1 MALSRFLVLRF
12 SFAFPPS
19 NGYGRTGPG
28 PIWMGITGMGR
39 VVGGGCGS
47 TGRVGGGGGGTGRV
61 VGGLGG
67 HGWVVGGGCGST
79 GRVGGGGGGGTGRVV
94 GGLGGHGLGGGKG
107 TGRLAGGGTGLT
119 GSGWTIIGGLG
130 AAGGAL
136 VLLGEPITAD
146 TPKPITP
153 ISVALNNIRPVVR
166 ANIDVTPYA
175 RRKRSF
181 QSDNAGKLS
190 LAKQGVKQKLP
201 GSQLKRIGR
210 RSCHDE
216 KAGTISFRRWPARRC
231 AAPARGRLRG
241 PSRGRGLPSQSS
253 GSARDAV
260 FPARP

>member
-47 TGRVGGGGGGTGRV
+47 TGRV
-61 VGGLGG
+61 
-67 HGWVVGGGCGST
+67 
-79 GRVGGGGGGGTGRVV
+79 GGGGGGTGRVV